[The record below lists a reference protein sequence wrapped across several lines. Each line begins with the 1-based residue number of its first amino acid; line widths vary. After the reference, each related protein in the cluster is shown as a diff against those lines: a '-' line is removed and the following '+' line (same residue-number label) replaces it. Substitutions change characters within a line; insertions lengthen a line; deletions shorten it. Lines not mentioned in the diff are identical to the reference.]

1 MADYDI
7 KKVKKLL
14 KLNNDVID
22 LRPIIFYMLR
32 HQGSTY
38 QEIADVFGITRQRA
52 EQIVKAVEKK
62 L

>member
-1 MADYDI
+1 MPDYDI
-7 KKVKKLL
+7 KKVKRLL

-22 LRPIIFYMLR
+22 LRPIIFYMLK

-38 QEIADVFGITRQRA
+38 KEIGEVFGISKQRA
-52 EQIVKAVEKK
+52 QQIVKAVEDK